1 MLGGLGLVK
10 YKFSLEKVLEWRVDK
25 EKAAAKEFLL
35 LQKELDYQEATLNN
49 LRLEDEKIKKKILK
63 LSSIQ
68 ELKRQYLFKQKIEE
82 RIEKQIELIEKTKEE
97 LEVLRQELLEA
108 QKDRKIMENL
118 KERDYNSYKE
128 ELMRIE
134 QKELDEVAVLRY
146 DTVGDI

>member
-1 MLGGLGLVK
+1 M
-10 YKFSLEKVLEWRVDK
+10 
-25 EKAAAKEFLL
+25 
-35 LQKELDYQEATLNN
+35 
-49 LRLEDEKIKKKILK
+49 EDEKIKKKILK